1 MSLGDECMKKSKGYR
16 RGTRRIA
23 KKPTREKGK
32 PNIGKL
38 LIEHEVG
45 SQVIVKIDSSVQK
58 SIPHRRFHGKIGTV
72 LDKRGRGYVVSVP
85 QGESIKEIVVRPEH
99 LERYKGS

>member
-1 MSLGDECMKKSKGYR
+1 MKKSKGYR
-16 RGTRRIA
+16 RGTRKLA

-32 PNIGKL
+32 LNIGKL
-38 LIEHEVG
+38 LVEHKVG
-45 SQVIVKIDSSVQK
+45 SQVIIKIDSSVQK

-85 QGESIKEIVVRPEH
+85 QGEAVKEIIVRSEH
-99 LERYKGS
+99 LEPYKGS

>member
-1 MSLGDECMKKSKGYR
+1 M
-16 RGTRRIA
+16 A

-38 LIEHEVG
+38 LLEHEIG
-45 SQVIVKIDSSVQK
+45 SKVIVKIDSSMQK

-72 LDKRGRGYVVSVP
+72 LEKRGRGYVVSVP
-85 QGESIKEIVVRPEH
+85 QGESVKEIIVRSEH
-99 LERYKGS
+99 LEPYKGS